1 MTTQTA
7 ILNKTREILEECYNE
22 QKDITSEHKHFN
34 YLAALCRNHP
44 SADDPEHAWRYQDID
59 EFKVTVGLYGKGKA
73 LYTVHN
79 GETNV
84 ISWNKCCGLK
94 KDKLTFALR
103 EIVRDDTIQFKK
115 NSELYCRDCG
125 ITELPYN
132 RFHVDH
138 IYPFSKIRDEFF
150 LKRQKPTKFGNQE
163 PMGYCL
169 LPADKKLGDEWYAY
183 HKEKATYQI
192 LCDKC
197 NMSKGAK
204 VTASTTVV

>member
-1 MTTQTA
+1 MPTKTEIIKQ
-7 ILNKTREILEECYNE
+7 TREIIEECYNE
-22 QKDITSEHKHFN
+22 PTSIFPEHKHFA

-44 SADDPEHAWRYQDID
+44 SADDPEHSWRYVNID
-59 EFKVTVGLYGKGKA
+59 EFMVTDGVNNKGRS

-79 GETNV
+79 GETNI

-94 KDKLTFALR
+94 QNPLTDVLR
-103 EIVRDDTIQFKK
+103 DIVREDTIQFKK
-115 NSELYCRDCG
+115 ESDLYCRECG
-125 ITELPYN
+125 VKDLPYR

-150 LKRQKPTKFGNQE
+150 LKRQKPTKFGSVH
-163 PMGYCL
+163 PIGYCL
-169 LPADKKLGDEWYAY
+169 LPADKKLGEDWYTH
-183 HKEKATYQI
+183 HKERATYQI

-204 VTASTTVV
+204 VSVSLPI